1 VAIVLRYCIQNHG
14 VASRQSSVLLQ
25 RIPIL
30 GWRDSFATGAKGGRS
45 AIMNSNAPDNIAAP
59 AATHN
64 AGDVANR
71 AANRA
76 YAEIRGLILS
86 GDASPGTP
94 LREEA
99 LADIVGVSR
108 TPVRDALRRLEAEL
122 YAVRTPGGR
131 LVVADWDVDDVAE
144 IFALRA
150 MLEGHAAARAARRL
164 THAQIDA
171 LRACNAAIEAAVAA
185 PEPDVGRFLNENRRF
200 HDLILA
206 ASASARLTA
215 MLAGLIEQPIVRRTA
230 TRYDRS
236 DLARSAAEHGQLIQ
250 AFAAHDG
257 EWARAVMTAHIHR
270 ALHAF
275 RTASPSK

>member
-1 VAIVLRYCIQNHG
+1 
-14 VASRQSSVLLQ
+14 
-25 RIPIL
+25 
-30 GWRDSFATGAKGGRS
+30 
-45 AIMNSNAPDNIAAP
+45 MSNAAD
-59 AATHN
+59 
-64 AGDVANR
+64 
-71 AANRA
+71 RA

-131 LVVADWDVDDVAE
+131 LEVAAWDVDDVAE
-144 IFALRA
+144 MFALRA
-150 MLEGHAAARAARRL
+150 MLEGHAAARAARRMGPDVLAEL
-164 THAQIDA
+164 T
-171 LRACNAAIEAAVAA
+171 ACNAAIEAAVAA
-185 PEPDVGRFLNENRRF
+185 PEPDVARFLNENRRF

-206 ASASARLTA
+206 ASASARLAT
-215 MLAGLIEQPIVRRTA
+215 MLAGLVEQPIVRRTA

-236 DLARSAAEHGQLIQ
+236 DLARSAYEHGQLIQ
-250 AFAAHDG
+250 AFTARDG
-257 EWARAVMTAHIHR
+257 DWARAVMTGHIHR

-275 RTASPSK
+275 RAASPSK